1 MRLIITFLI
10 VLGIVAAFAAVLMV
24 GSLRAGLGA
33 SANSQVEAEDIEIM
47 VAAKDLQ
54 AMTII
59 DADSVSLMRVPADK
73 VPKGAT
79 TSTVQVVGQVLI
91 SPRLRGQP
99 LLLDHLAS
107 ENEGLHLATTLPE
120 GGRALSIVLKDN
132 SGAAE
137 LLYPGCRVDV
147 LATFRVPS
155 GRGAPAGEVVSVTL
169 LQNIR
174 VLAVGGRSIVNGKAS
189 GASRTTNIASGQSR
203 YIVTLLVNPA
213 QAEALQLAIGHG
225 AVSLALRNPL
235 DNLTTMD
242 TGVFLSEVS
251 EKLSRRLAK
260 LDESNLP
267 KTAFAALVTELT
279 DSDGNE
285 ANDSAASGE
294 NQSAETGDDDEP
306 VAAPEGIE
314 AKPTWDVVIIR
325 GTTVETKSFPIN
337 PPESSDSH
345 EK

>member
-10 VLGIVAAFAAVLMV
+10 ILGVVAAFAAVMMV
-24 GSLRAGLGA
+24 GSLRAGLG
-33 SANSQVEAEDIEIM
+33 SDNSQVEAQDIEIM
-47 VAAKDLQ
+47 VAAQDLR

-59 DADSVSLMRVPADK
+59 DADSVLLMRVPVDN
-73 VPKGAT
+73 VPEGAT
-79 TSTVQVVGQVLI
+79 TSAIQVVGQVLI

-99 LLLDHLAS
+99 LLLEHLAS

-132 SGAAE
+132 SGAAD

-155 GRGAPAGEVVSVTL
+155 GPGTPAGEIVSVTL

-174 VLAVGGRSIVNGKAS
+174 VLAVDGRSIVDGKAS
-189 GASRTTNIASGQSR
+189 DASRTTNIASGQRR
-203 YIVTLLVNPA
+203 YVVTLLVDPA
-213 QAEALQLAIGHG
+213 QAESLQLALGHG
-225 AVSLALRNPL
+225 QVSLALRNPL

-251 EKLSRRLAK
+251 EKLSNRLAK
-260 LDESNLP
+260 LDESNVP
-267 KTAFAALVTELT
+267 KTGFAALVTELI

-285 ANDSAASGE
+285 ANDSAASDE
-294 NQSAETGDDDEP
+294 NQSSETGDDGEP
-306 VAAPEGIE
+306 VAAPEGIK

-325 GTTVETKSFPIN
+325 GSNVETKSFPIN
-337 PPESSDSH
+337 PPEPWDSH
-345 EK
+345 EE